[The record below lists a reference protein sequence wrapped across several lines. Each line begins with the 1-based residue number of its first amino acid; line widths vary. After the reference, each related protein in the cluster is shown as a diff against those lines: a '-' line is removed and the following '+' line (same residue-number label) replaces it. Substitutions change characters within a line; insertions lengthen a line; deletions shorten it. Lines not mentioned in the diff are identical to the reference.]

1 MGLWAVSGLARD
13 PVSIDLN
20 SFKWKNRLLF
30 LFASSEEDRFFLAL
44 KEEIARQGMEIRDRD
59 LLVFEV
65 FEKGESR
72 LGKERLSSGQV
83 LALRKHLSVPSGQFM
98 IILIGKDG
106 GEKLRQDRLV
116 ELEILESASCPC
128 AAGNE
133 EKVEIL
139 RFFFSTG
146 PIKEGNDGGA
156 NLLR

>member
-1 MGLWAVSGLARD
+1 MIRYFITLAIFMGLWAVNGLARD

-30 LFASSEEDRFFLAL
+30 LFASSEEDRFYLAL
-44 KEEIARQGMEIRDRD
+44 KEEITRQGMEIRDRD

-72 LGKERLSSGQV
+72 LGKEHLSSGQV
-83 LALRKHLSVPSGQFM
+83 LALRKHLSVRSGQFM

-116 ELEILESASCPC
+116 ELKEIFGIIDAMPMRQQEMR
-128 AAGNE
+128 
-133 EKVEIL
+133 K
-139 RFFFSTG
+139 
-146 PIKEGNDGGA
+146 K
-156 NLLR
+156 

>member
-1 MGLWAVSGLARD
+1 MIRYFITLAIFMGLWAVSGLARD

-30 LFASSEEDRFFLAL
+30 VFASSEEDRFYLAL

-116 ELEILESASCPC
+116 ELKEIFGIIDAMPMRQQEMR
-128 AAGNE
+128 
-133 EKVEIL
+133 K
-139 RFFFSTG
+139 
-146 PIKEGNDGGA
+146 K
-156 NLLR
+156 

>member
-1 MGLWAVSGLARD
+1 MIRYFITLAIFMGLWAVSGLARD

-30 LFASSEEDRFFLAL
+30 LFASSEEDRFYLAL

-116 ELEILESASCPC
+116 ELKEIFGIIDAMPMRQQEMR
-128 AAGNE
+128 
-133 EKVEIL
+133 K
-139 RFFFSTG
+139 
-146 PIKEGNDGGA
+146 K
-156 NLLR
+156 

>member
-1 MGLWAVSGLARD
+1 MIRYFITLAIFMGLWAVNGLARD

-30 LFASSEEDRFFLAL
+30 FFASSEEDRFYLAL
-44 KEEIARQGMEIRDRD
+44 KEEITRQGMEIRDRD

-72 LGKERLSSGQV
+72 LGKEHLSSGQV
-83 LALRKHLSVPSGQFM
+83 LALRKHLSVRSGQFM

-116 ELEILESASCPC
+116 ELKEIFGIIDAMPMRQQEMR
-128 AAGNE
+128 
-133 EKVEIL
+133 K
-139 RFFFSTG
+139 
-146 PIKEGNDGGA
+146 K
-156 NLLR
+156 